1 MINGKELMIGDY
13 VDLSNNDSNIVL
25 GIVKGLFTKWD
36 GYFIGI
42 GEIGKDEDEDE
53 DFELCRTEEEIRPI
67 KLTEEFFLKNRF
79 KVLYPY
85 RNVVRIYCQEDITLK
100 VDLWQTETGLRCS
113 VYDRIRVNYVHE
125 FQHLLRLIGL
135 SEMANNLKI

>member
-1 MINGKELMIGDY
+1 MIGDY
-13 VDLSNNDSNIVL
+13 VDVSGHGNPIKL
-25 GIVKGLFTKWD
+25 GIVKEIYDCGNTIIIGTKD
-36 GYFIGI
+36 GDGMFAGN
-42 GEIGKDEDEDE
+42 EIQ
-53 DFELCRTEEEIRPI
+53 PI
-67 KLTEEFFLKNRF
+67 ALTKEFFLKKRF

-85 RNVVRIYCQEDITLK
+85 RNVVRLYCQEDITLK
-100 VDLWQTETGLRCS
+100 VDLWQTEAGLRCS

>member
-1 MINGKELMIGDY
+1 MIGDY
-13 VDLSNNDSNIVL
+13 VDVSGHGNPIEL
-25 GIVKGLFTKWD
+25 GIVKEIYEMYGE
-36 GYFIGI
+36 GIGI
-42 GEIGKDEDEDE
+42 TIGTKDGDGMFAGNEISPI
-53 DFELCRTEEEIRPI
+53 ELT
-67 KLTEEFFLKNRF
+67 KEFFLKNKF

-85 RNVVRIYCQEDITLK
+85 RNVVRLYCQEDITLK
-100 VDLWQTETGLRCS
+100 VNLWQTEAGLRCS